1 MTTSGA
7 VLENASSAS
16 AEFSSGVFGGILT
29 EVATASETPQ
39 GLRTLALSATESATA
54 AGTQVANAL
63 RQAEFIEDVV
73 LRTTVQQAILTAYFT
88 EPVLTATASD
98 IVMTVSVNDAEAD
111 LTTIAISV
119 G

>member
-1 MTTSGA
+1 
-7 VLENASSAS
+7 L
-16 AEFSSGVFGGILT
+16 
-29 EVATASETPQ
+29 
-39 GLRTLALSATESATA
+39 GLRLIALSTIESTTA
-54 AGTQVANAL
+54 ASFEAANAL

-88 EPVLTATASD
+88 EPALTASASQ

-111 LTTIAISV
+111 LTTIAIAV